1 MQSSGTDPD
10 VACASQARAVLKAF
24 YLVSGAA
31 AQLGASG
38 QPIRKCQWLELART
52 ARNASA
58 VLGARDENESETMAS
73 FRRLADL
80 CEALLARRALGH
92 ACPSGVWREL
102 ARVGR
107 DAYEQIDA

>member
-1 MQSSGTDPD
+1 MQSIGTDRD
-10 VACASQARAVLKAF
+10 AASAPQARAAFKAL

-38 QPIRKCQWLELART
+38 QRVQEIQWLALARA

-58 VLGARDENESETMAS
+58 VLGARGQNESEATAS

-80 CEALLARRALGH
+80 CEDLLARRALGH
-92 ACPSGVWREL
+92 ACPSVVWRDL